1 MEMRIIDVINKKN
14 DYDWVEKK
22 VKTILDSLEYCD
34 GNSDKIML
42 DFCNQYGIEIGQTA
56 KFWKLIHNVVAQ
68 QYMKYLNALE
78 QKIEVDGVD
87 VYDNYA
93 ECCFKDEEE
102 KW

>member
-34 GNSDKIML
+34 GNSDKVML

-56 KFWKLIHNVVAQ
+56 KFWKLIHNTLAQ
-68 QYMKYLNALE
+68 QYMRYLNTLE
-78 QKIEVDGVD
+78 QKIEVDGVCD
-87 VYDNYA
+87 DYT
-93 ECCFKDEEE
+93 ECCFKYEDN

>member
-34 GNSDKIML
+34 GNSDKVML

-56 KFWKLIHNVVAQ
+56 KFWKLIHNTLAQ

-78 QKIEVDGVD
+78 RTIEVEGVC
-87 VYDNYA
+87 DNYT